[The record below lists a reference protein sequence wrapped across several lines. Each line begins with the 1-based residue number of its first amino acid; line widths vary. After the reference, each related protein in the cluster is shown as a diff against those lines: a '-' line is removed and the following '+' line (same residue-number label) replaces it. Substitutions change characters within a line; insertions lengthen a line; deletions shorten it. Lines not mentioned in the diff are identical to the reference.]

1 MTRKFIATG
10 NGCGYWEY
18 TSITGKVITC
28 DDNPYDIAETEA
40 EIRELDE
47 EI

>member
-1 MTRKFIATG
+1 MERKFIPTG

-18 TSITGKVITC
+18 TSASGQVITC
-28 DDNPYDIAETEA
+28 DDTPADIAETEA
-40 EIRELDE
+40 EIQAL